1 MEYRLI
7 AIMNSGEEIEL
18 AKYNDLSLFYTIM
31 DNLNNGTYIN
41 KVIIYDDVGNLIKE
55 KRLNN
60 SKILVKKKEGDNYG

>member
-7 AIMNSGEEIEL
+7 VIMNSGEEIEL
-18 AKYNDLSLFYTIM
+18 GRYHDFSLFYTIM

-41 KVIIYDDVGNLIKE
+41 KVIIYDDVGNPIKE

-60 SKILVKKKEGDNYG
+60 DKILVKKKEGDNYG

>member
-7 AIMNSGEEIEL
+7 AIMNNGEEIEL

-41 KVIIYDDVGNLIKE
+41 KVIIYDDVGNPIKE

>member
-41 KVIIYDDVGNLIKE
+41 KVIIYDDVGNPIKE

-60 SKILVKKKEGDNYG
+60 DKILIKKKEGDNYG

>member
-41 KVIIYDDVGNLIKE
+41 KVIIYDDVGNSIKE

-60 SKILVKKKEGDNYG
+60 DKILVKKKEGDNYG